1 MGMGRGIHIT
11 RLHARIV
18 NNTCVIE
25 LIVLGL
31 SYVAVAFF
39 SSQENLG
46 MTTALKIALGVVLVM
61 TMGEAMTDLESI
73 VRDMRMEMNEMKD
86 KLELLELKSEP
97 VYIHTCGSHDRSIS
111 SIDDTITYLRL
122 LYSSTNTE
130 VGGLDIS
137 SGLFSSPHP
146 GTYMVTWTL
155 IAYNFYPDEAV
166 IVSLHKNN
174 EIIRESRT
182 YSSNSHM
189 YAQGKSHPCIIIM
202 AL

>member
-1 MGMGRGIHIT
+1 MG
-11 RLHARIV
+11 
-18 NNTCVIE
+18 
-25 LIVLGL
+25 
-31 SYVAVAFF
+31 
-39 SSQENLG
+39 SQENLG

-61 TMGEAMTDLESI
+61 TMGEAKTDLESI

-111 SIDDTITYLRL
+111 SIGGTINYIYL

-155 IAYNFYPDEAV
+155 IAYNFYPDKAV
-166 IVSLHKNN
+166 IVSLRKNN

-182 YSSNSHM
+182 YSSNAHM
-189 YAQGKSHPCIIIM
+189 YAQGGRSLFMHLDLGDTLDLYCEDCSEGVDHITFCVS
-202 AL
+202 LTTEGTV